1 MLNESALRQVLGN
14 EQVKNLPVVVIS
26 INGRKRTGKSFMLTQ
41 IVKYLYQKNDREW
54 VNGMVNGNFKWA
66 GGRARVTFGINVWTE
81 PIIIEMNESGQN
93 KKIAVVLLD
102 CQGLFDPN
110 TPKEQECKLLA
121 LSALL
126 SSVFI
131 FNDNTGLSEEILS
144 YLNEYAEYAK
154 LIGENCSASNQLHLH
169 Y

>member
-41 IVKYLYQKNDREW
+41 FVKYLYQKNDPEW
-54 VNGMVNGNFKWA
+54 VNRLVNGSFEWA
-66 GGRARVTFGINVWTE
+66 GGQARVTFGINIRTE
-81 PIIIEMNESGQN
+81 PIVVEINESGQN

-121 LSALL
+121 FSALL

-131 FNDNTGLSEEILS
+131 FNDNTGLSEDIMS

-154 LIGENCSASNQLHLH
+154 LIGANCSASNKLD
-169 Y
+169 